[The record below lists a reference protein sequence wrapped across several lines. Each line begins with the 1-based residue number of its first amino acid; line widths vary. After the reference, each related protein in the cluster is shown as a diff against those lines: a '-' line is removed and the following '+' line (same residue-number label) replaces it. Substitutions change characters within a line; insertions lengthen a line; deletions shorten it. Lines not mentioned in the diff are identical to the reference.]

1 MKLRIKGDS
10 IRFRL
15 TRTEVADLAGGGE
28 VADRTRFPAG
38 AALGY
43 RVTAA
48 AAIPSVAA
56 TFDAGIVTVQLPLDA
71 ARAWAGSEE
80 VTIRAELPL
89 GDGSLVLLVEK
100 DFPCTTPRAGIDD
113 REPLFDHRRSVEVP

>member
-15 TRTEVADLAGGGE
+15 TRTEVAALVGSGQ

-38 AALGY
+38 TALGY
-43 RVTAA
+43 CLTAEAA
-48 AAIPSVAA
+48 ATTISA
-56 TFDAGIVTVQLPLDA
+56 TFDAGIVTVRIPLEA

-80 VTIRAELPL
+80 VTIRADLPV
-89 GDGSLVLLVEK
+89 GDVALVLLVEK
-100 DFPCTTPRAGIDD
+100 DFPCTTPRAGVDD
-113 REPLFDHRRSVEVP
+113 REALFDHRRSVEVP

>member
-15 TRTEVADLAGGGE
+15 TRTEVADLVGGGE
-28 VADRTRFPAG
+28 VADRTRFPTG

-43 RVTAA
+43 RVTADA
-48 AAIPSVAA
+48 TAPAVAA
-56 TFDAGIVTVQLPLDA
+56 TFDAGVVTVRIPLDA
-71 ARAWAGSEE
+71 VRAWAGSEE
-80 VTIRAELPL
+80 VTVRAELPL

-100 DFPCTTPRAGIDD
+100 DFPCTTPRAGVDD
-113 REPLFDHRRSVEVP
+113 REALFDHRRSVEVP